1 MARHKF
7 RIGDTIIPIAS
18 SNEEYNITNER
29 NGCVA
34 RVIDVDHDR
43 EEDIEVRIIKLK
55 NNSPSVGEEYWVSS
69 DHFILLKDN
78 STTKR
83 LMEGKK

>member
-29 NGCVA
+29 NGCIAKV
-34 RVIDVDHDR
+34 VNVDYGS
-43 EEDIEVRIIKLK
+43 EEDIEVRVIKLK
-55 NNSPSVGEEYWVSS
+55 NNSPSIGEEYWVNS
-69 DHFILLKDN
+69 DFFALLKDN